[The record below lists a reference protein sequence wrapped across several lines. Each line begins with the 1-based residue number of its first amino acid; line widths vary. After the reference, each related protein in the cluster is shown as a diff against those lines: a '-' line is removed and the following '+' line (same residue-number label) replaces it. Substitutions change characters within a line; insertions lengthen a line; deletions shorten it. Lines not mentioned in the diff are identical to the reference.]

1 MAKVYISLGSNID
14 PAKHLRA
21 AVRSLREQFGELELS
36 SVYRSK
42 AVGFEGEDFLNLV
55 AGFDTN
61 LSAHEVHRKLHE
73 IEDQHG
79 RTREGPRFSDRVIDL
94 DLLMYDDLT
103 IDDDDLHLPREE
115 ITQNAFVLLPLSEIA
130 PELQHPELRQTVA
143 DLWEV
148 YDKEAQPLTPIPFE
162 WE

>member
-1 MAKVYISLGSNID
+1 MAKVYISLGSNIE

-148 YDKEAQPLTPIPFE
+148 YDKEQQPLTPIPFE
-162 WE
+162 WD

>member
-1 MAKVYISLGSNID
+1 MAQVYISLGSNIE
-14 PAKHLRA
+14 PEKHLRA

-42 AVGFEGEDFLNLV
+42 AVGFEGKDFLNLV
-55 AGFDTN
+55 AGFDTS
-61 LSAHEVHRKLHE
+61 LSAHEVNRKLHE

-148 YDKEAQPLTPIPFE
+148 YDKEKQPLTPIPFE
-162 WE
+162 W